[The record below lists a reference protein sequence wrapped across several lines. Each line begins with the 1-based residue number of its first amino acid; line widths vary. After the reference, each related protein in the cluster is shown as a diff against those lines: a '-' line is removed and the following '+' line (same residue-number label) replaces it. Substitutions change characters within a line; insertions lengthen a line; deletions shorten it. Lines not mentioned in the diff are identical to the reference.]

1 MRAEPV
7 AAPKKSAAK
16 RSAKKPVPRAAV
28 DEALLEALKKPLTK
42 SELRP
47 LFEPLVHARALPPD
61 ARGITFVAAVAKKS
75 KDTLPIAMIRALGAA
90 LTRTGTAKQR
100 QRLAN
105 KALDGMRGVSQWD
118 YLSVAPE
125 ILLLAEIAG
134 TDRFDRA
141 LRFYESA
148 DLALDGLIEKL
159 LTRAAERGD
168 ETLALRQLAA
178 HAPAVRPIVTALR
191 DPSASPEDKRAAI
204 ARAEALASDARIVF
218 DQLLCGTAD
227 RENDLVW
234 PSLSRLL
241 AAPAEQHVHRSSL
254 RNALATLRFVEGIEP
269 LLERAAALP
278 IARER
283 LASLIDNE
291 SSEYALELVL
301 RALRTHA
308 GDAAVFARVLKA
320 FESPGR
326 AAGELSS
333 EWFRDKRSGAWAYID
348 DEQAAAV
355 VDAMIAADRAGVSEA
370 HHALY
375 YVSHPGCE
383 ARVREELLRIHAAK
397 EATKQDNELY
407 WSLVFALGHIGTDSA
422 VELVRKLAFEATDD
436 GVWECCSV
444 LAATLSEARF
454 ESHLAAACAQKAPHA
469 ALSVLCTVC
478 TDFIEKG
485 ALAAERD
492 RLLVELARVTAMSD
506 GKRSAYAAHVLIE
519 GVAAALRTLSADV
532 VVELSAALGL
542 ENAPTKTK
550 SLPATASRFC
560 ELRKDEYSSPFDAD
574 GGKKLLQRWAEAL
587 DGTLLAR
594 VSATRH
600 GPIEGALTDGVI
612 EAIAGSPVSVGL
624 VAGDDQRWF
633 VGEDQK
639 MHVVDRSGAHT
650 EGARLVGVSDVPA
663 PHLAASKGMDERAC
677 LFDGRNFI
685 EAQRY
690 AESVFVFVGPGV
702 TPLRRDVLRF
712 RSEREAIV
720 ALAAL
725 RAFAPAGYAELSDPW
740 HVDGVGGVARY
751 YQRKLDDGELE
762 SVSLHVVGFDD
773 EDDRRTR
780 AVLEEAR
787 ILREGGTLDTIKCLD
802 TLKRARDRSVHEWLV
817 DRVRDDDR
825 DAAWHLEALADAQ
838 RAIAQTGL
846 AIDMHITVGPPAS
859 EASIAALARACS
871 VPAALVACWKSV
883 GSAGFRLG
891 DLTGRFLS
899 PDEVLASRRAWTEA
913 LDPDG
918 DPRLATSWPLVLIEQ
933 GGVSAVEAVFDGAAT
948 GGGARQFTSVSD
960 ALWWEES
967 LAWILATGLLAIFA
981 RAVIEQQP
989 ALAVACFGSRAVE
1002 LETTSLEHPS
1012 KKWWTLVRVDRA
1024 LGISYGRLPRSANR
1038 GTIDRKLFANSALA
1052 KSAAETAVSAK
1063 RKQGYKG

>member
-1 MRAEPV
+1 M

-16 RSAKKPVPRAAV
+16 RSAKKPVTRAAV
-28 DEALLEALKKPLTK
+28 DEALLEALKKPLAKT
-42 SELRP
+42 ELRP
-47 LFEPLVHARALPPD
+47 LFEPLERSRALSPD
-61 ARGITFVAAVAKKS
+61 ARGITFVAAVSKKT
-75 KDTLPIAMIRALGAA
+75 KDTLPIAMIRALGAV
-90 LTRTGTAKQR
+90 LSHTGTLKQR

-159 LTRAAERGD
+159 LVRAAERGED
-168 ETLALRQLAA
+168 TLALRQLAA

-191 DPSASPEDKRAAI
+191 DANASAEDKRAAI
-204 ARAEALASDARIVF
+204 ARAEALESDARIVF

-241 AAPAEQHVHRSSL
+241 AAPPEQHVHRSSL

-269 LLERAAALP
+269 LLERAAEVS

-308 GDAAVFARVLKA
+308 GDPAVFARVLRA

-326 AAGELSS
+326 AAAELCS
-333 EWFRDKRSGAWAYID
+333 EWFRDKRAGAWAYID
-348 DEQAAAV
+348 DAQAAAV
-355 VDAMIAADRAGVSEA
+355 VDAMIFADRAGVSEA
-370 HHALY
+370 RHALY

-383 ARVREELLRIHAAK
+383 TRVREELLRIHAAK
-397 EATKQDNELY
+397 EATKQDNELF

-422 VELVRKLAFEATDD
+422 VALVRKLAFEATDD

-444 LAATLSEARF
+444 LASTLSEERF
-454 ESHLAAACAQKAPHA
+454 ESHLAAARAERAPHA

-492 RLLVELARVTAMSD
+492 RLLVELARVTAM
-506 GKRSAYAAHVLIE
+506 GEKKRALSPYAAHVLLE

-542 ENAPTKTK
+542 ENAPTKSK
-550 SLPATASRFC
+550 SLPAAASRFC
-560 ELRKDEYSSPFDAD
+560 ELRKDEYSSPFAAD

-600 GPIEGALTDGVI
+600 GPIEGPLTDAVI
-612 EAIAGSPVSVGL
+612 EAIAGAPVSVRL
-624 VAGDDQRWF
+624 VSGDDQCWF

-639 MHVVDRSGAHT
+639 LHVVDRSGAHT
-650 EGARLVGVSDVPA
+650 EGVRLVGMFDVPA
-663 PHLAASKGMDERAC
+663 PHLAPSKGLDERAC
-677 LFDGRNFI
+677 LFDGKHFI

-690 AESVFVFVGPGV
+690 GESVFVFVGPGLV
-702 TPLRRDVLRF
+702 PLRRDVLRF
-712 RSEREAIV
+712 RSEHEATV
-720 ALAAL
+720 ALSNL
-725 RAFAPAGYAELSDPW
+725 RAFAPAGFAELADPW

-751 YQRKLDDGELE
+751 YQRALGDGEFE
-762 SVSLHVVGFDD
+762 AVSLHVVGFDD
-773 EDDRRTR
+773 EDDRRAR
-780 AVLEEAR
+780 AVDEEAR

-802 TLKRARDRSVHEWLV
+802 TLKRTRDRSVHEWLV

-825 DAAWHLEALADAQ
+825 DAPWHLEALADAQ

-846 AIDMHITVGPPAS
+846 AMDLDVTVGPPAS
-859 EASIAALARACS
+859 DASIAALARECS
-871 VPAALVACWKSV
+871 VPAALAHCWKSV

-899 PDEVLASRRAWTEA
+899 PAEVLASRRAWTEA
-913 LDPDG
+913 IDPEG
-918 DPRLATSWPLVLIEQ
+918 DPRLATSWPLVVIEQ

-948 GGGARQFTSVSD
+948 GGGARQFASVSD

-981 RAVIEQQP
+981 RAALEQQP
-989 ALAVACFGSRAVE
+989 ALAVACFGTRAVE
-1002 LETTSLEHPS
+1002 HETTALAHPS
-1012 KKWWTLVRVDRA
+1012 KKWWTLFRVDRA
-1024 LGISYGRLPRSANR
+1024 LGISYGKLPRTSAR
-1038 GTIDRKLFANSALA
+1038 GTFERKLFADSAHA
-1052 KSAAETAVSAK
+1052 RAAAESAVNAK